1 MKNND
6 RLNIALEMV
15 GKIFKLKGGT
25 LISEKYVMVLDAIE
39 REMEIADSSN
49 TMRDKIFKDEV
60 TIVFYN
66 LTEIEKGTEM
76 LPYSFFKYNFVSCV
90 TPQ

>member
-1 MKNND
+1 MKNNE
-6 RLNIALEMV
+6 RLNAALEMV
-15 GKIFKLKGGT
+15 GKIYKLKGGT
-25 LISEKYVMVLDAIE
+25 LISDKYVIVLDAVE

-49 TMRDKIFKDEV
+49 TMRDKIFKDEI
-60 TIVFYN
+60 TIILYN
-66 LTEIEKGTEM
+66 LSDDNAREY